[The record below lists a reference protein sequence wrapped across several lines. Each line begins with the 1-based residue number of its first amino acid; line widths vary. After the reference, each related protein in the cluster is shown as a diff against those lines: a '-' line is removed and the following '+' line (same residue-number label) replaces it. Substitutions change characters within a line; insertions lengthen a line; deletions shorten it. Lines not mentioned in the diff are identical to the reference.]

1 MDCQEW
7 KNKDLSEGYKQFS
20 QDLDQVHTQVDN
32 KIHGINIWNFSIQLQ
47 LQLDVLH
54 LILQKLKK
62 TIQKV

>member
-7 KNKDLSEGYKQFS
+7 KDKDLSEGYKQFS